1 LMKVKLMDLQVINR
15 LNDEVKVGFV
25 ITIAEKVFSVIEK
38 DDERYI
44 DGRNALDKCWLL
56 AENNSISG
64 DELYEMIDNPECTGI
79 SEFAEDEEDLN
90 IGRIWSLL
98 VDTVSYTSWKAYK
111 KEKTKYLPQALEG
124 IKEDSLLVFIESA
137 VETTFITKEELDVM
151 EQHLLANYQTNYNG
165 INRSDFIRKVNE
177 D

>member
-1 LMKVKLMDLQVINR
+1 MDLQVINR

-25 ITIAEKVFSVIEK
+25 ITIAEKVFSAIDK

-44 DGRNALDKCWLL
+44 DGRNALDKCWLW

-64 DELYEMIDNPECTGI
+64 DELYELIDNPECTGI

-90 IGRIWSLL
+90 IARVWSLL

-137 VETTFITKEELDVM
+137 VETTFVTKEEMDVM
-151 EQHLLANYQTNYNG
+151 EQQLLSNYQTNYNG
-165 INRSDFIRKVNE
+165 INKSDFIRNVIVE
-177 D
+177 YYLY

>member
-1 LMKVKLMDLQVINR
+1 MDLQIINR

-25 ITIAEKVFSVIEK
+25 ITIAEKVFSVIDK

-44 DGRNALDKCWLL
+44 DGRNALDKCWLW

-64 DELYEMIDNPECTGI
+64 DELYGLIDNPECTGI
-79 SEFAEDEEDLN
+79 SEFAEDEEDLD
-90 IGRIWSLL
+90 IARVWSLL
-98 VDTVSYTSWKAYK
+98 VDVVSYTSWKAYK

-124 IKEDSLLVFIESA
+124 IKEDSILVFIESA

-151 EQHLLANYQTNYNG
+151 EQHLMGNYQTNFNG
-165 INRSDFIRKVNE
+165 INRSDFIRKVIVE
-177 D
+177 

>member
-1 LMKVKLMDLQVINR
+1 MKGELMDLQVINR

-25 ITIAEKVFSVIEK
+25 ITIAEKVFSVIDK

-44 DGRNALDKCWLL
+44 DGRNALDKCWLW

-64 DELYEMIDNPECTGI
+64 DELYELIDNPECTGI

-90 IGRIWSLL
+90 IDRVWSLL

-124 IKEDSLLVFIESA
+124 TKEDSFLVFIESA
-137 VETTFITKEELDVM
+137 DETTFITKEELDLM
-151 EQHLLANYQTNYNG
+151 EQRLLDSYQTNYNE
-165 INRSDFIRKVNE
+165 IIRSDFIRNVIVE
-177 D
+177 